1 MNSNKSTPP
10 AWPLRFL
17 RWFCREDYID
27 EIEGDLI
34 ELFEKRAEKSPKR
47 AMRRFWWDLVKSFRW
62 RNIRSFSKSQS
73 SNYTAM
79 LKHTIIL
86 SFRSFRKYKTTFLI
100 NLAGLTS
107 GLTCVLLIYLWVNH
121 ELSVDKFYKHADRL
135 YQVFENREQSYGI
148 WTAETNSGPMA
159 ADMQAD
165 FPEVEY
171 VTGVASR
178 GKATLTVGEKNIK
191 SDYIYAGKDFFKVF
205 SVTLLEGQADHVLA
219 DKSSMVISADMAER
233 LFGDASNVVG
243 KTIRFEHEQDFAVSG
258 VFETA
263 PLTSSFQHHII
274 ISIDLIKDQYARV
287 WNYNNTFVKT
297 YLLLKPG
304 TDADELNKKL
314 GGYIASK
321 VNGETNRT
329 AFVALYPDYYLHGKY
344 ENGQMVG
351 GRITYVKLFS
361 IIAGFILLIACINF
375 TNLSTARASRRM
387 KEVGI
392 KKAMGS
398 GRTALI
404 YQYLGESILVAIIS
418 LMLALLTAYLLLPQ
432 FNVVTGKQ
440 MVIDFD
446 LKMVAGAL
454 LIAVVTGFLAGSYPA
469 FYLSGFNP
477 STVLK
482 GQLHRSIGELWARR
496 GLVIFQFAITI
507 VLITS
512 VLVVYKQMDML
523 QSKDLGY
530 NKDQVLIFPREG
542 KLESISAT
550 TTFLAEVKNIPGVIN
565 GSSTDHD
572 MTGHNSG
579 TSGIY
584 WEGKDPNDR
593 SEFENL
599 PVNYDLMETLGIELR
614 EGRTFDR
621 SFGADSSKIIFNETA
636 IRYMGLENPLGKTIK
651 LWGEDRQI
659 IGVVKD
665 FHFESL
671 HSEIKP
677 VFFILTGEDGE
688 SFMVKIAAGRE
699 KEVVGRL
706 AELHTSFNPGFPFEP
721 RFLDQDYQGQYQAE
735 KRVSTLSG
743 YFASLAIII
752 SCMGLFGLAAFAAER
767 RLKEI
772 GIRRILG
779 SSIGQIVY
787 MLSASFSKMI
797 LVAIVIAIP
806 FSYYIASSWLE
817 GFAYRID
824 LEWWYFGVSGLLAL
838 AIAWAIVGWQTFK
851 VASVNPTK
859 CLRDE

>member
-1 MNSNKSTPP
+1 MNPSPP
-10 AWPLRFL
+10 KYPLRFL
-17 RWFCREDYID
+17 RWFCREDYLD

-34 ELFEKRAEKSPKR
+34 ELFEKRLEGSTALAK
-47 AMRRFWWDLVKSFRW
+47 RRFVWDVVKSFRP
-62 RNIRSFSKSQS
+62 RNIKSLRIGQN

-121 ELSVDKFYKHADRL
+121 ELSVDKFYKDADRL

-219 DKSSMVISADMAER
+219 DKSSIVISSDMAER
-233 LFGDASNVVG
+233 LFGDASNVAG
-243 KTIRFEHEQDFAVSG
+243 KTIRFEHEQDFVVSG

-263 PLTSSFQHHII
+263 PPTSSFQHDII
-274 ISIDLIKDQYARV
+274 ISIDLIKDQYERV

-304 TDADELNKKL
+304 TDADEFNKKL
-314 GGYIASK
+314 EGYIAGK
-321 VNGETNRT
+321 VKGETNRT

-398 GRTALI
+398 GRTVLI

-418 LMLALLTAYLLLPQ
+418 LMLALLAAYLFLPQ

-440 MVIDFD
+440 LAIDFD
-446 LKMVAGAL
+446 LKMIAGAL

-482 GQLHRSIGELWARR
+482 GQLQRSIGELWARR

-512 VLVVYKQMDML
+512 VLVVYNQMDML

-584 WEGKDPNDR
+584 WAGKDPNDR

-599 PVNYDLMETLGIELR
+599 SVNYDLMETLGIELR
-614 EGRTFDR
+614 EGRSFDR

-636 IRYMGLENPLGKTIK
+636 IRYIGLENPLGKTIK

-677 VFFILTGEDGE
+677 VFFILTGEQGE

-699 KEVVGRL
+699 KEVVGKL

-797 LVAIVIAIP
+797 LVAIAIAIP

-824 LEWWYFGVSGLLAL
+824 LEWWYFGVAGVIAL
-838 AIAWAIVGWQTFK
+838 AIAWVIVGWQTFK